1 MLKFG
6 VEPYKLM
13 KMLPESN
20 NTILMSGLTVPS
32 GDLVGEKLLYQ
43 PVYEVITCTT
53 MIIMYGKFSFC
64 LIT

>member
-13 KMLPESN
+13 KMLLESN

-43 PVYEVITCTT
+43 PVYEVINYTS